1 MGNII
6 SLILNTGWVARSVLI
21 VLGILS
27 VISWAVIL
35 EKIFAFRKI
44 RVQSKA
50 FDAVVRK
57 NPGSADLYRLS
68 REYPHCAS
76 AVFYM
81 RAYREYHAFRQK
93 RQAAAAERSV
103 SAPIAPDTALLVRS
117 TLSEALDFPSRNLT
131 LLSTIV
137 GISPFLGLFG
147 TVWGVMESF
156 IQIGLQG
163 TAELSA
169 VGPGIAEAL
178 ITTAAGLAVAIPAL
192 AAHNWTA
199 AELRRIEDKLDI
211 FSDESKK
218 RFDGEGAA

>member
-1 MGNII
+1 MGNIVG
-6 SLILNTGWVARSVLI
+6 LILNTGWVARSVLI
-21 VLGILS
+21 LLGVLSI
-27 VISWAVIL
+27 VSWAVIL
-35 EKIFAFRKI
+35 EKLILFRRI
-44 RVQSKA
+44 RGQSKA
-50 FDAVVRK
+50 FDALVRK
-57 NPGSADLYRLS
+57 NPGNADLYRLS
-68 REYPHCAS
+68 RDYPHCAP

-93 RQAAAAERSV
+93 RQAAGLDRAAVSV
-103 SAPIAPDTALLVRS
+103 AAPDLALLVRS
-117 TLSEALDFPSRNLT
+117 TLSETLEQPSRNLT

-163 TAELSA
+163 TADLSA

-192 AAHNWTA
+192 AAHNWAA
-199 AELRRIEDKLDI
+199 AELRKIEDRLDL
-211 FSDESKK
+211 FSDESRK
-218 RFDGEGAA
+218 RFDGESAA